1 MFLLGAERATS
12 VATPLQGLREEA
24 SMDARRRLPMRGGT
38 VLLMVLVAGLALVA
52 CGDEEPTQAPT
63 TTAPPTTARTTV
75 GVTLQE
81 FSVLPAP
88 ASAPAGQ
95 VTFEAKNTGPKDP
108 HELVVIKTDLEP
120 GALPTTP
127 KGGVDEEGA
136 GIEALGEI
144 EEFKVGQTQSKAFDL
159 KAGSY
164 VLICNVVEEE
174 EGKTEAHYQ
183 LGMRTAFTVE

>member
-1 MFLLGAERATS
+1 
-12 VATPLQGLREEA
+12 
-24 SMDARRRLPMRGGT
+24 MDARRRLPMRGGT

-63 TTAPPTTARTTV
+63 ATAPPTTARTTV

-81 FSVLPAP
+81 FSVLLAP

-120 GALPTTP
+120 DALPTTP

-144 EEFKVGQTQSKAFDL
+144 EEFKVGQTRSKAFDL

-183 LGMRTAFTVE
+183 QGMRTAFTVE